1 MRVTGWVAARDV
13 NQLYIGVLTSQD
25 DIIGVNVLYIHVL
38 TSQDDIIRV
47 ATCTNGLVQQ
57 LFSEGAGQRQ
67 GKMRAR
73 ARLGCC
79 QCMTP
84 RIHVAPR
91 DSDNCR
97 RTRQTALAVVTF
109 ALALPTLLV
118 ALATDLDSESI
129 MGTTVR
135 YACMA
140 CQSGGCSADSYFT
153 TYQQAASH
161 YANSAR
167 CNQSLRGIATVVL
180 PSRSTDVEAGGS
192 GAAEAWSGPPRRG
205 GPVRRQRLSAGALR
219 GYIMPLH
226 HKKKHDFRNS
236 LYHKNHD
243 FRNSLYHGF
252 CLYPIGFHGF
262 WEISGVP
269 RSLEHYD
276 IML

>member
-91 DSDNCR
+91 DSDNCQW
-97 RTRQTALAVVTF
+97 TRQTALAVVTF
-109 ALALPTLLV
+109 ALALPALLL

-167 CNQSLRGIATVVL
+167 CNQSPRGIATVVL
-180 PSRSTDVEAGGS
+180 PSRPTDVEAGDS
-192 GAAEAWSGPPRRG
+192 GAAEAAWAGPPRRRCFG
-205 GPVRRQRLSAGALR
+205 RVQLQRISAG
-219 GYIMPLH
+219 GDIMPLH
-226 HKKKHDFRNS
+226 QKD
-236 LYHKNHD
+236 
-243 FRNSLYHGF
+243 
-252 CLYPIGFHGF
+252 
-262 WEISGVP
+262 
-269 RSLEHYD
+269 
-276 IML
+276 

>member
-1 MRVTGWVAARDV
+1 M
-13 NQLYIGVLTSQD
+13 
-25 DIIGVNVLYIHVL
+25 
-38 TSQDDIIRV
+38 
-47 ATCTNGLVQQ
+47 QQ
-57 LFSEGAGQRQ
+57 LFSEGAGQRPR
-67 GKMRAR
+67 KKAR
-73 ARLGCC
+73 TSEPWVLPVHDAG
-79 QCMTP
+79 
-84 RIHVAPR
+84 IHVAPR